1 MKSLKK
7 FLLIVALTTIFGVSA
22 FAESGFEFIL
32 NVPLQMSLG
41 IPSKFL
47 KDNAEAKGEKGFDY
61 GVSAQFGYMARV
73 TRSFGISLLAE
84 VGYSHDNFALSI
96 NARDIGVQLDER
108 VKFSFDFESLQV
120 GLLPKLNIG
129 NFSIG
134 IGGGI
139 KIPYIGGKETVTIG
153 SQKNSVKLSRS
164 DIKNILEP
172 DYIGY
177 IKGTL
182 DYSIFLTDRFA
193 LNLGLYLGYDF
204 INAKILIGDNKNKV
218 GSFDVGGEIGL
229 RFAPSR

>member
-7 FLLIVALTTIFGVSA
+7 FLLIVAMTTIFTASA
-22 FAESGFEFIL
+22 FAEGGFEFIL
-32 NVPLQMSLG
+32 NAPLQMSLG

-61 GVSAQFGYMARV
+61 GVSAQFGYMV
-73 TRSFGISLLAE
+73 TLTESLAISLLAE
-84 VGYSHDNFALSI
+84 VGYSHDNFAMSI
-96 NARDIGVQLDER
+96 NARDIGIALDES

-139 KIPYIGGKETVTIG
+139 KIPLIGGKETVTIG
-153 SQKNSVKLSRS
+153 KQKDSVKLSRS

-172 DYIGY
+172 DLIGY

-193 LNLGLYLGYDF
+193 LNIGLYLGYD
-204 INAKILIGDNKNKV
+204 IIDAKILIGDKKDKL

-229 RFAPSR
+229 RFASR

>member
-7 FLLIVALTTIFGVSA
+7 FLLIVAMTTIFGASA
-22 FAESGFEFIL
+22 FAEGGFEFIL
-32 NVPLQMSLG
+32 NAPLQMSLG

-61 GVSAQFGYMARV
+61 GVSAQFGYMV
-73 TRSFGISLLAE
+73 TLTESLAISLLAE
-84 VGYSHDNFALSI
+84 VGYSHDNFAMSI
-96 NARDIGVQLDER
+96 NARDIGIALDES

-139 KIPYIGGKETVTIG
+139 KIPLIGGKETVTIG
-153 SQKNSVKLSRS
+153 KQKDSVKLSRS

-172 DYIGY
+172 DLIGY

-193 LNLGLYLGYDF
+193 LNIGLYLGYD
-204 INAKILIGDNKNKV
+204 IIDAKILIGDQKDKL

-229 RFAPSR
+229 RFAPR

>member
-7 FLLIVALTTIFGVSA
+7 FLLIVAMTTIFTTSA
-22 FAESGFEFIL
+22 FAAGCFEFIL
-32 NVPLQMSLG
+32 NAPLQMSLG

-61 GVSAQFGYMARV
+61 GVSAQFGYMA
-73 TRSFGISLLAE
+73 TAGSLGISLLAE
-84 VGYSHDNFALSI
+84 VGYSHDNFSMSI
-96 NARDIGVQLDER
+96 NARNIGIALDES

-134 IGGGI
+134 IGGGV
-139 KIPYIGGKETVTIG
+139 KIPLIGGKETVTIG
-153 SQKNSVKLSRS
+153 KEKDSVKLSRS

-172 DYIGY
+172 DLIGY

-193 LNLGLYLGYDF
+193 LNIGLYLGYDI
-204 INAKILIGDNKNKV
+204 INAKILIGDQKDKL
-218 GSFDVGGEIGL
+218 GSFDVGAEVGL
-229 RFAPSR
+229 RFAPR

>member
-1 MKSLKK
+1 MKSPKK
-7 FLLIVALTTIFGVSA
+7 FLLIVAMTAIFGASA
-22 FAESGFEFIL
+22 FAEGGFEFIL
-32 NVPLQMSLG
+32 NAPLQMSLG

-61 GVSAQFGYMARV
+61 GVSAQFGYTIYANMSLGV
-73 TRSFGISLLAE
+73 SLLAE
-84 VGYSHDNFALSI
+84 VGYSHDNFAMSI
-96 NARDIGVQLDER
+96 NARKIEVELDDR

-134 IGGGI
+134 IGGGV
-139 KIPYIGGKETVTIG
+139 KIPLIGGKETVTIG
-153 SQKNSVKLSRS
+153 KEKESVKLSRS

-172 DYIGY
+172 DLIGY

-193 LNLGLYLGYDF
+193 LNLGLYLGYDI
-204 INAKILIGDNKNKV
+204 INAKILIGDRKDKFE
-218 GSFDVGGEIGL
+218 SFDFGAQIGL